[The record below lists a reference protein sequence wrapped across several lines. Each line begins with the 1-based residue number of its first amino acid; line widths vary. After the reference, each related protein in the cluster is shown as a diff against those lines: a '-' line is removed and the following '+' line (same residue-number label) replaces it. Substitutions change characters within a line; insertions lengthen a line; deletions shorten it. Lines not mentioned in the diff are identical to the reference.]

1 MVQAERA
8 RQAAGRWRV
17 AARWLRRYSLG
28 FAVGWALV
36 GGLALLVFLRGLA

>member
-17 AARWLRRYSLG
+17 GARWLRRWSLRL
-28 FAVGWALV
+28 AVGWALV
-36 GGLALLVFLRGLA
+36 GGLALLVFLRGLS